1 MKEKKNSCPKH
12 ICFLKFVMLTCVRVQ
27 NINTIRTSLGLVL
40 VSWRA
45 RYVRKK
51 KLLHATRHAHM
62 CTRTKYQ
69 HDLNIIRV
77 SACILASKICTQKKN
92 IARDSSC
99 SHVYAY
105 KISAKNIFECR
116 IFGCWK

>member
-1 MKEKKNSCPKH
+1 
-12 ICFLKFVMLTCVRVQ
+12 MLTCVRVQ

-69 HDLNIIRV
+69 HDLNTFYKGCKYTTFFLLVIFARLNRY
-77 SACILASKICTQKKN
+77 SACT
-92 IARDSSC
+92 
-99 SHVYAY
+99 
-105 KISAKNIFECR
+105 
-116 IFGCWK
+116 